1 MKKIIAVILFL
12 TFQIAAYSFEKN
24 YIFNAERI
32 KKVFSEW
39 EFVDEEK
46 KENHYMR
53 FINRER
59 DVTIDISN
67 YKKGDNPETAE
78 RRFHKSALEDDYT
91 FNGNG
96 LLSVEYLGSASKE
109 YIKYT
114 EIGIRKKENFFFE
127 KIKKRI

>member
-1 MKKIIAVILFL
+1 MKKIITIILL
-12 TFQIAAYSFEKN
+12 LIIQIVSYSFEDN

-46 KENHYMR
+46 KENYYMR
-53 FINRER
+53 FINREK

-67 YKKGDNPETAE
+67 YKKGDNSETAE
-78 RRFHKSALEDDYT
+78 RRFHKSSLEDDYV

-96 LLSVEYLGSASKE
+96 LLSVGYLGITSKE
-109 YIKYT
+109 YI
-114 EIGIRKKENFFFE
+114 
-127 KIKKRI
+127 